1 MNSLKKYLI
10 SPLKT
15 ITTRFSRQ
23 MQNGATGKETN
34 NSQSFGSTVNY
45 LETLSKHR
53 MFVPV
58 YDLKPSIDHCWI
70 APNATLS
77 K

>member
-10 SPLKT
+10 SPLKSFSS
-15 ITTRFSRQ
+15 RFSRH
-23 MQNGATGKETN
+23 MQNGTTAKEANTTQN
-34 NSQSFGSTVNY
+34 FGSTVNY
-45 LETLSKHR
+45 LETLTKHR

-58 YDLKPSIDHCWI
+58 YDLRPSVDLAWV

>member
-1 MNSLKKYLI
+1 
-10 SPLKT
+10 
-15 ITTRFSRQ
+15 
-23 MQNGATGKETN
+23 MQNGATAKEAN
-34 NSQSFGSTVNY
+34 NSQNFGSTVNY
-45 LETLSKHR
+45 LENLTKHR

-58 YDLKPSIDHCWI
+58 YDLRPNVDLAWI